1 MCRALLNADTS
12 SNRDSAFLAAL
23 KQALSPSSPRRRLRE
38 AVLLHVGGEALP
50 RLAAGVDTLPLSQ
63 VLAPFP
69 SQEDETRFRQEARD
83 GIMDLLKLLFEVRR
97 RTAGKRTERQPLWFP
112 LPTPFLPF

>member
-1 MCRALLNADTS
+1 
-12 SNRDSAFLAAL
+12 
-23 KQALSPSSPRRRLRE
+23 
-38 AVLLHVGGEALP
+38 LP
-50 RLAAGVDTLPLSQ
+50 RLAAGVDNLSLSQ

-97 RTAGKRTERQPLWFP
+97 RTTGKRAEGKVLSFFAYQPSHPRETFVSAFFPFP
-112 LPTPFLPF
+112 LPTPRPASPRITAPAPPLSMPWTRCWKQGHHVH

>member
-1 MCRALLNADTS
+1 MLTHHYH
-12 SNRDSAFLAAL
+12 RDSAFLAAL

-38 AVLLHVGGEALP
+38 AVLLLVGSEALP
-50 RLAAGVDTLPLSQ
+50 RLAAGVDTLSLSQ

-97 RTAGKRTERQPLWFP
+97 RKAK
-112 LPTPFLPF
+112 

>member
-1 MCRALLNADTS
+1 MPRPQLMLTHHYH
-12 SNRDSAFLAAL
+12 RDSAFLAAL

-38 AVLLHVGGEALP
+38 AVLLLVGSEALP
-50 RLAAGVDTLPLSQ
+50 RLAAGVDTLSLSQ

-83 GIMDLLKLLFEVRR
+83 GIMDLLKFLFEVRR
-97 RTAGKRTERQPLWFP
+97 KKTK
-112 LPTPFLPF
+112 